1 MVLRLACGHRLL
13 IADLDMMPAEAL
25 HRGWLCETCHGPS
38 EATAIMGAITTAE
51 AATMTEE
58 EVWAVL
64 LGHEAQAEA
73 MTNR

>member
-1 MVLRLACGHRLL
+1 MVVLRLACGHCLL

-25 HRGWLCETCHGPS
+25 RREWLCETCHSPS

-51 AATMTEE
+51 AATMTED

-64 LGHEAQAEA
+64 LGAQAEA
-73 MTNR
+73 TTSR